1 MKRKILS
8 MVLCTSMVFSLAA
21 CGKTK
26 EAPSKGKEESKTEK
40 TTEATT
46 EGKEES
52 KKETKK
58 DKNADVTLRI
68 VGYSSQEADL
78 NIIRDQL
85 NKAGFTVELNTQ
97 PDYSSYKTVVDSGA
111 WDLAMSGW
119 TTVTGN
125 PDYAVRDIMASYGAN
140 NEGGINDQKVD
151 ELIDKAASETPAE
164 YQATYKELEDYAI
177 TEHAYLLPV
186 YALKGTR
193 AINKTVVDE
202 NTVRN
207 PQSRSG
213 VWENYSYVD
222 PSLNET
228 RTLML
233 ASTQSTLTSLDPIQ
247 ANDGSVNQLSSNINV
262 RIVNL
267 EDDDTVTA
275 DGSLSLTYAIA
286 EGNSD
291 YYFILRDDVY
301 FSKVEDKHVVAT
313 GVRVGAEDVQ
323 FSLTRAADQKSV
335 ALHKTYN
342 LHNHMKEISIVED
355 LDELKNVKDSDSGKP
370 IIETLS
376 VGLDKEVT
384 ALTAD
389 KTKADNANGVYQV
402 VKVTTN
408 EPFPQVLNY
417 LAHQSAGILNKEA
430 VTEMNSKFDVE
441 TYDATKDVCYGDAAN
456 IKSGNNHLWM
466 SGPYALVSYDD
477 YQVVFEKNPGY
488 MAGTEHEAKISN
500 LAIKFVK
507 DATAQTSSFRA
518 NEIDILDFVNTND
531 VATLEGNEDYKV
543 YKYVRHAA
551 NFAKFNMKNDNIFAS
566 ENLRKAVF
574 NAINQEEFIA
584 YHNGIVIPLYSP
596 FSTIIQT
603 GNEHKQ
609 DLEKSAEYLDAY
621 LNEA

>member
-52 KKETKK
+52 KKESKK

-275 DGSLSLTYAIA
+275 DGSLSLNYAIA

-291 YYFILRDDVY
+291 Y
-301 FSKVEDKHVVAT
+301 
-313 GVRVGAEDVQ
+313 
-323 FSLTRAADQKSV
+323 
-335 ALHKTYN
+335 
-342 LHNHMKEISIVED
+342 
-355 LDELKNVKDSDSGKP
+355 
-370 IIETLS
+370 
-376 VGLDKEVT
+376 
-384 ALTAD
+384 
-389 KTKADNANGVYQV
+389 
-402 VKVTTN
+402 
-408 EPFPQVLNY
+408 
-417 LAHQSAGILNKEA
+417 
-430 VTEMNSKFDVE
+430 
-441 TYDATKDVCYGDAAN
+441 
-456 IKSGNNHLWM
+456 
-466 SGPYALVSYDD
+466 
-477 YQVVFEKNPGY
+477 
-488 MAGTEHEAKISN
+488 
-500 LAIKFVK
+500 
-507 DATAQTSSFRA
+507 
-518 NEIDILDFVNTND
+518 
-531 VATLEGNEDYKV
+531 
-543 YKYVRHAA
+543 
-551 NFAKFNMKNDNIFAS
+551 
-566 ENLRKAVF
+566 
-574 NAINQEEFIA
+574 
-584 YHNGIVIPLYSP
+584 
-596 FSTIIQT
+596 
-603 GNEHKQ
+603 
-609 DLEKSAEYLDAY
+609 
-621 LNEA
+621 